1 MKSRDCVDTHD
12 FPIQDSKTS
21 RLVYALFS
29 LYADINIPSDF
40 EEEKE
45 LCGMKGG
52 REGGVERWPSFNEKK
67 KREDLRLK
75 VHENQ
80 QLQLPLGDWFV
91 SRFKRITLETTYN
104 F

>member
-45 LCGMKGG
+45 LGGMKGG
-52 REGGVERWPSFNEKK
+52 REGG
-67 KREDLRLK
+67 REGGGR
-75 VHENQ
+75 
-80 QLQLPLGDWFV
+80 
-91 SRFKRITLETTYN
+91 
-104 F
+104 

>member
-12 FPIQDSKTS
+12 FPIQDSKTY

-29 LYADINIPSDF
+29 LYSDINIPSDF

-45 LCGMKGG
+45 LAGMKGG
-52 REGGVERWPSFNEKK
+52 REGGVEKWPSFNEK

-75 VHENQ
+75 VHKNQ

>member
-45 LCGMKGG
+45 LGGIKGG
-52 REGGVERWPSFNEKK
+52 REGGGR
-67 KREDLRLK
+67 
-75 VHENQ
+75 
-80 QLQLPLGDWFV
+80 
-91 SRFKRITLETTYN
+91 
-104 F
+104 

>member
-29 LYADINIPSDF
+29 LYADISIPSDF

-45 LCGMKGG
+45 LGGMKGG
-52 REGGVERWPSFNEKK
+52 REGGVER
-67 KREDLRLK
+67 
-75 VHENQ
+75 
-80 QLQLPLGDWFV
+80 
-91 SRFKRITLETTYN
+91 
-104 F
+104 

>member
-29 LYADINIPSDF
+29 LYADTNIPSDF

-45 LCGMKGG
+45 LGGMKGGREGG

-67 KREDLRLK
+67 NVKIYDLRYMK
-75 VHENQ
+75 INS
-80 QLQLPLGDWFV
+80 F
-91 SRFKRITLETTYN
+91 N
-104 F
+104 FP

>member
-1 MKSRDCVDTHD
+1 MKLRDCVDTHD

-45 LCGMKGG
+45 LAGMRGG
-52 REGGVERWPSFNEKK
+52 RGALKNDLPLTKK

-80 QLQLPLGDWFV
+80 QLQLPLGD
-91 SRFKRITLETTYN
+91 
-104 F
+104 

>member
-1 MKSRDCVDTHD
+1 MKSRDCVDTHN

-45 LCGMKGG
+45 LGGMKGG
-52 REGGVERWPSFNEKK
+52 REGGRGALKGDLPLTKK

-80 QLQLPLGDWFV
+80 QLQLPLGD
-91 SRFKRITLETTYN
+91 
-104 F
+104 